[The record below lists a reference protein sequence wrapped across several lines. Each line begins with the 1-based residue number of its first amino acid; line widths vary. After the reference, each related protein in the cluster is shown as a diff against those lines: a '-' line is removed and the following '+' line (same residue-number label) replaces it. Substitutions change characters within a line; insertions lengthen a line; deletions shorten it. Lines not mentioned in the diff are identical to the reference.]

1 MAFMKMNEREGEK
14 IFSETLQLHES
25 QHPLTVE
32 MQVGYVPC
40 EKINQKSVED
50 DAWKLVTPHIRRKAL
65 APPEDLQLMNT
76 FSALQTE
83 EKQASS
89 EATQLMDPML
99 HIQMYTNTYSDLNGR
114 SQRFVISD
122 TESSWRS
129 GYQ

>member
-1 MAFMKMNEREGEK
+1 M
-14 IFSETLQLHES
+14 
-25 QHPLTVE
+25 
-32 MQVGYVPC
+32 
-40 EKINQKSVED
+40 
-50 DAWKLVTPHIRRKAL
+50 TPHIRRKAL

-99 HIQMYTNTYSDLNGR
+99 HIQTYTNTYSDLNGR
-114 SQRFVISD
+114 SQRVVISG
-122 TESSWRS
+122 TESSWRP